1 MGLAAFNKIRREQAE
16 KLKAKE
22 ENTETEEEKRARL
35 IARATELEIK
45 GVLASFKTE
54 TLEKKIAET
63 EENIKAGE

>member
-16 KLKAKE
+16 EKAKE
-22 ENTETEEEKRARL
+22 DNTETEEQKRERL

-54 TLEKKIAET
+54 TLEKKIAEA
-63 EENIKAGE
+63 EEKLKAGE